1 MSNWQYAQ
9 KVPTEKWRSSMTI
22 PRELS
27 LLKEN
32 GHYRIAFQP
41 VRELNNYFS
50 KTIKKETL
58 TIDKE
63 TVITDQSLVDLS
75 KVEIRFTLKGLKKD
89 VYTFSFSNKSK
100 NAIRFGINTKDKYF
114 FIDRKNSGDLSFSD
128 VFANTISKAPFT
140 EDFAT
145 MEVKVILDKTSIEVF
160 YNNGKTVMTEIFF
173 PEKPMEIF
181 SASKANFNFTIEKL
195 TINQLNFN

>member
-1 MSNWQYAQ
+1 
-9 KVPTEKWRSSMTI
+9 MTI

-27 LLKEN
+27 LVKEN

-41 VRELNNYFS
+41 VRELNNYVS

-58 TIDKE
+58 KIDKE
-63 TVITDQSLVDLS
+63 TVITDKSLVDLS

-89 VYTFSFSNKSK
+89 VYSFSFSNKSK
-100 NAIRFGINTKDKYF
+100 NEIRFGINTKDKCF
-114 FIDRKNSGDLSFSD
+114 FIDRKKSGNLSFSD
-128 VFANTISKAPFT
+128 VFANTISKAPFA
-140 EDFAT
+140 EDFDT
-145 MEVKVILDKTSIEVF
+145 MEVKIIVDKTSIEVF